1 MKKFLFMF
9 VAVLVAATSYA
20 QEVPQDSISDYE
32 LGIDL
37 ISDARYEEGI
47 DCLNKEVR
55 KDPTNG
61 NAILW
66 IAYARYEL
74 DQYDKALI
82 AADNAIRFISKK
94 EVETK
99 AYAHSLRA
107 KIYMGLGDTKATLKD
122 YTAAIKL
129 SEDPTYFCQ
138 RGEFYYLLQDLNNS
152 TKDYLCAMAL
162 DTENRVPYMGLGRNF
177 LFTEDY
183 DMALDMFSRVVEKFP
198 SYSEAYVFRAKTFIA
213 LDKYEEALD
222 DILKAIDIDNNY
234 KAIDLLAE
242 HYVENE
248 NMDMLFS
255 KIQLLQET
263 ESYNA
268 NWFYLAGLLKEEKE
282 MYAEA
287 ISDFKN
293 AEKLDLQ
300 NPSIDVQIAICCMSL
315 GDYANAINCINKVM
329 AVDSTHLF
337 DHIFQRA
344 ICYSQLGDYA
354 NAIADIDKYIEK
366 YPEFANA
373 YYRRGLY
380 KFFSG
385 QYEAAVEDHSTAIA
399 LEDSVAAYYDG
410 RARAYLA
417 LGKQAEAQA
426 DCEKILTIDT
436 EPDGGSAA
444 MFAYHF
450 LGNDSLAIEFALA
463 DMAINPKASYN
474 VACTYALANDLEN
487 AILYLRKAFEEGFV
501 MLHHLSVDQDMDNI
515 RHTPEFQ
522 ALVEE
527 YTRKIQEKWPVSI
540 LKQEPT
546 LPNSTN
552 GYPTWA
558 ETIL

>member
-1 MKKFLFMF
+1 ML
-9 VAVLVAATSYA
+9 VVVLVATTSYA
-20 QEVPQDSISDYE
+20 QEVPQDSLSDYE

-37 ISDARYEEGI
+37 ILEGRYEEGI

-61 NAILW
+61 KAILW
-66 IAYARYEL
+66 IACARYEL
-74 DQYDKALI
+74 GQYDKALI

-94 EVETK
+94 EAELK
-99 AYAHSLRA
+99 AYAHSIRA
-107 KIYMGLGDTKATLKD
+107 EIHKGLGDTKATLKD

-129 SEDPTYFCQ
+129 SGDPSYFCK

-152 TKDYLCAMAL
+152 TKDYLYAMAL
-162 DTENRVPYMGLGRNF
+162 DRENRVPYIGIGRNF

-183 DMALDMFSRVVEKFP
+183 DLALDMFSRVVERFP
-198 SYSEAYVFRAKTFIA
+198 SYSEGYVYRARTFLI
-213 LDKYEEALD
+213 LNKYEEALN
-222 DILKAIDIDNNY
+222 DILKAIDIDRNY

-242 HYVENE
+242 HYLENE

-293 AEKLDLQ
+293 AEKLDRQGL
-300 NPSIDVQIAICCMSL
+300 STDVQIAICCMSL
-315 GDYANAINCINKVM
+315 GDYANAINYINKVM
-329 AVDSTHLF
+329 AVDSTNLF
-337 DHIFQRA
+337 THIYQRA
-344 ICYSQLGDYA
+344 TCYSQLGDYA

-380 KFFSG
+380 KFFSS
-385 QYEAAVEDHSTAIA
+385 QYEAAVADYSTAIA

-436 EPDGGSAA
+436 EPDGESAA

-450 LGNDSLAIEFALA
+450 LGNDSLAIELALA
-463 DMAINPKASYN
+463 DMAINPNATYN

-487 AILYLRKAFEEGFV
+487 AILYLRKALEEGFV

-527 YTRKIQEKWPVSI
+527 YTHKIQEKWPVSI

-546 LPNSTN
+546 LPNSMN